1 MVAQLLWGGM
11 GSLNVQTE
19 IQGTPDSVNTRK
31 LYLLRYVV
39 GRFHNISLRPVSQAV
54 LHGKHIYIWIS
65 IKKKQEE
72 IQQKRFDA
80 LSGTIHQ

>member
-1 MVAQLLWGGM
+1 
-11 GSLNVQTE
+11 
-19 IQGTPDSVNTRK
+19 
-31 LYLLRYVV
+31 VV